1 LIAVNRRRA
10 KLPAIKGALFMRI
23 FLAVLALLGIAAPAH
38 AMDLNSYR
46 AKNGRAPLRVDL
58 SLAGLAS
65 GHAADLAR
73 RGALDHAG
81 FRQQRAPL
89 GANAENVSYGCGD
102 EACAILQWAR
112 SAGHRANMLR
122 SDVTSYG
129 LASAVSASGRRY
141 WVMELGGAAPV
152 VRTIRGRGRAYME
165 QATSP
170 RRNASRE

>member
-1 LIAVNRRRA
+1 MRVFVAVLLLSIAV
-10 KLPAIKGALFMRI
+10 PAQ
-23 FLAVLALLGIAAPAH
+23 

-46 AKNGRAPLRVDL
+46 AKNGRAPLRVDF
-58 SLAGLAS
+58 SLVGLAS
-65 GHAADLAR
+65 AHAADLAR

-81 FRQQRAPL
+81 FRQQRASL

-102 EACAILQWAR
+102 EGCAILQWAR

-129 LASAVSASGRRY
+129 LASAVSPSGRRY

-152 VRTIRGRGRAYME
+152 VRTVRGRARAYME
-165 QATSP
+165 QATS
-170 RRNASRE
+170 SRGKVSPE